1 MLDCYQSPYLV
12 KPSEPLSK
20 VLSIVT
26 CPKKCL
32 DFSLVDQFDFQGT
45 SRGYL
50 KLFYRKGLPKWQSWI
65 DQFDL
70 IPGCR
75 EKSSASKRATVTVSQ
90 YSLKLALLLD
100 STEMANQIGNPSCQM
115 QPRFERKS
123 LMTQSSELNGP
134 GQMPRKTKPFENLQ
148 SWTGFENI
156 KSS

>member
-75 EKSSASKRATVTVSQ
+75 EKSSASKHATVTVSQ

-123 LMTQSSELNGP
+123 LPGELP
-134 GQMPRKTKPFENLQ
+134 VQ
-148 SWTGFENI
+148 
-156 KSS
+156 